1 MNAAAA
7 SLTGQRSAAG
17 RLTNEDGHLNCDW
30 KEVPPPR
37 VGRISFGKNRY
48 GRQSADEACRY
59 VDHISFV
66 APQYKRPADP
76 IAAIPTLNR
85 TIELNHTH
93 TLQNISGQWTSF
105 SKDGALLVAQV
116 RPHMQTF
123 RAPAE
128 KTSCGNEA
136 LGHRMT
142 STSSSRRPAR
152 RRRPAST
159 TGAPLSHHIFG
170 RCQHKMLGMT

>member
-1 MNAAAA
+1 
-7 SLTGQRSAAG
+7 
-17 RLTNEDGHLNCDW
+17 
-30 KEVPPPR
+30 VPPPR

-116 RPHMQTF
+116 RPHMQT
-123 RAPAE
+123 
-128 KTSCGNEA
+128 
-136 LGHRMT
+136 LGLRQRNVVWKQ
-142 STSSSRRPAR
+142 SVGAQDDQYLVIE
-152 RRRPAST
+152 T
-159 TGAPLSHHIFG
+159 TGPPAPPCLNHRCALTHHIFD
-170 RCQHKMLGMT
+170 RCQHKMSGMI

>member
-1 MNAAAA
+1 MSSPAAQCVNAVAA
-7 SLTGQRSAAG
+7 SLTGQRSAAC

-37 VGRISFGKNRY
+37 VGRIAFGKNRY

-116 RPHMQTF
+116 RPHMQT
-123 RAPAE
+123 
-128 KTSCGNEA
+128 
-136 LGHRMT
+136 LGLRQRK
-142 STSSSRRPAR
+142 RRVE
-152 RRRPAST
+152 T
-159 TGAPLSHHIFG
+159 KCWGTG
-170 RCQHKMLGMT
+170 

>member
-1 MNAAAA
+1 MPLLP

-116 RPHMQTF
+116 RPNT
-123 RAPAE
+123 RWLRLRKIVAAE
-128 KTSCGNEA
+128 RLV

-142 STSSSRRPAR
+142 STSLSRRPAR
-152 RRRPAST
+152 RRPPAST
-159 TGAPLSHHIFG
+159 TGAPLPITFSTVVST
-170 RCQHKMLGMT
+170 RCRGWV

>member
-1 MNAAAA
+1 M
-7 SLTGQRSAAG
+7 
-17 RLTNEDGHLNCDW
+17 
-30 KEVPPPR
+30 PPPR
-37 VGRISFGKNRY
+37 VGRIAFGKNRY

-66 APQYKRPADP
+66 SPQYKRPADP

-116 RPHMQTF
+116 RPHLQTLGLQ
-123 RAPAE
+123 AE
-128 KTSCGNEA
+128 KTSCGNEV

-152 RRRPAST
+152 RHPPAST
-159 TGAPLSHHIFG
+159 TGAPLPITFSTVVST
-170 RCQHKMLGMT
+170 RCRGWLI